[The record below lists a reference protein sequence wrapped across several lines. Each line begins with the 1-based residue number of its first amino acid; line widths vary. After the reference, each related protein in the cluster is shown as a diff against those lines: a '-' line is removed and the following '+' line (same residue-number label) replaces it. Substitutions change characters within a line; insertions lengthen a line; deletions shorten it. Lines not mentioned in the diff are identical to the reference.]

1 MKKILYV
8 CIGLLL
14 GIALGIGIT
23 LLIIS
28 NQDSS
33 NDINTNSTIENKSV
47 QNISSNLLEQSPT
60 SSSSN
65 YVTSEET
72 PIEVTS
78 DKLEN
83 VKLEIDDSTLSSSGA
98 KLIITDM
105 NKPDLGWGESYSI
118 QKKEENNWV
127 NLQPSED
134 VFFSLIHYN
143 LDSNNQVIQQLNW
156 VDYYGELENGTYR
169 IVKSVGSN
177 NIDVYSNEFTIK

>member
-78 DKLEN
+78 DTLEN

-98 KLIITDM
+98 KRIITDM

-118 QKKEENNWV
+118 QKKE
-127 NLQPSED
+127 
-134 VFFSLIHYN
+134 
-143 LDSNNQVIQQLNW
+143 
-156 VDYYGELENGTYR
+156 
-169 IVKSVGSN
+169 
-177 NIDVYSNEFTIK
+177 